1 MGWHA
6 RGVRGIPLSAA
17 RNLHLGKLAALV
29 HRVSGLALALF
40 LPLHFWALGH
50 ALQGTASLEA
60 LLSWTAHP
68 LVKFAEWGLVLL
80 LAAHLA
86 GGLRIMALEF
96 LPWRDWHKSLAA
108 VAAGASLAAGL
119 AFALAL

>member
-1 MGWHA
+1 
-6 RGVRGIPLSAA
+6 LSAGA
-17 RNLHLGKLAALV
+17 NLHVGSLAALV

-50 ALQGTASLEA
+50 ALQGAASLDA
-60 LLSWTAHP
+60 FLAWTAHP
-68 LVKFAEWGLVLL
+68 LVKFSEWGLVLL
-80 LAAHLA
+80 LSAHLA
-86 GGLRIMALEF
+86 GGLRVLALEF

-108 VAAGASLAAGL
+108 VAAAVSLAAGL